1 MYNQNTQYLV
11 QQTVKQTVYL
21 YMANF
26 KSILDYQTIL
36 ANWRKY
42 FLKHDKILYM
52 YQINRKYHYNNIY
65 VLFAFSGLAGVIYFL
80 LDVQQPHLAKFPT
93 YNI

>member
-11 QQTVKQTVYL
+11 QQTVKQIVYL

-36 ANWRKY
+36 AN
-42 FLKHDKILYM
+42 
-52 YQINRKYHYNNIY
+52 
-65 VLFAFSGLAGVIYFL
+65 
-80 LDVQQPHLAKFPT
+80 
-93 YNI
+93 